1 MRQSNRYR
9 MLWLP
14 TFLVAALTLS
24 VFVLLIYYQNT
35 QISKSVRLPERME
48 ELTYKVESV
57 IAYMLQ
63 GVITNDNKDYEKALS
78 ISKTRESDVQRLS
91 INPQID
97 GRRLGVIYNEI
108 HLNLLKAI
116 DLLERNKSKDADEVL
131 DVVRDLQFVL
141 ETSLLM
147 ITNQLETKQSKL
159 LQTLNLLMC
168 FAAILLVAVTLTNGL
183 LVIPRAV
190 VEPMNQMNQ
199 DLRQS
204 EGRLAATLHSIGDGV
219 VSADSSGKVTNL
231 NAVAEALTGWSY
243 SQAIGKPV
251 HEILRIVDTKTRK
264 EVESPVWETLNG
276 GRIIHVSEHTALIAK
291 DGVERLI
298 DESCAPIRDVSGVI
312 LGAVLVFRDITEEH
326 HRREALRASDERFAQ
341 IAEVSGEMIWEV
353 DEHGLYTYV
362 SKVSESLLGYQ
373 PDEMIGKMK
382 FWDLRPATDLE
393 SFKNSALKIV
403 ETRSNF
409 KNVENV
415 AEGKKGDHVIFV
427 TNGVPVFNSDGS
439 FKGYR
444 GSDLDITA
452 RKTAE
457 DELIQTNRNLEEAN
471 ARAQKLAEEAAK
483 ANAAKSEFLANMSHE
498 IRTPMNGIIGM
509 TEVALNTDLN
519 SEQKEYLE
527 AVLTSAEAM
536 MIIVND
542 ILDFSKIEAGKIE
555 LSNSEFNLYEL
566 IEDTINTLA
575 VSPQKSRDVEISCL
589 INSDIPERMIGDLV
603 RFRQVISN
611 LVGNSIKFTQKGFVN
626 LTVELDSISDET
638 LKLLFCVSDTGIGIA
653 PAKLDSIFKPFEQAD
668 ASTTRKYGGT
678 GLGLTIVSRLIDLMN
693 GHIWVES
700 EPGKGSRFYFT
711 VEFGCSKDV
720 LAKKKPDQ
728 YELLNGAKALI
739 VDDNPINRLIL
750 IQTFSQWHMKVS
762 EVPGAEEAIEALTKA
777 KNDNAPYELM
787 MVDVQMPGMDGYQ
800 FVEYLNEHPGLFE
813 GAAIIMTSSH
823 APDDAQRCKE
833 LRIAGYLTK
842 PIKRAQLLDEVSI
855 VLGKQKKHEFKL
867 IKANAMPESSPLRGL
882 NILVAEDNPI
892 SQKFVEVA
900 LKKSGHNVTCVTN
913 GKQAVEMAA
922 EHPFD
927 LILMDVQMPEMDGF
941 EATSLIRK
949 HQRKSGTFT
958 PIVAMTANA
967 MKGDREKCIEAGMDD
982 YLSKP
987 VKVKE
992 LLDILQKMSRP
1003 KEPVTTF

>member
-1 MRQSNRYR
+1 

-14 TFLVAALTLS
+14 TFLVAALTLT
-24 VFVLLIYYQNT
+24 VFVALIYYQNT

-63 GVITNDNKDYEKALS
+63 GVITNDNKDYNTALI
-78 ISKTRESDVQRLS
+78 ISKGLETDVQRLAS
-91 INPQID
+91 NPEIN
-97 GRRLGVIYNEI
+97 GHRLGVIYKEI
-108 HLNLLKAI
+108 HQNLLKAI
-116 DLLERNKSKDADEVL
+116 DLLEKNNSRDADEVL
-131 DVVRDLQFVL
+131 DVVRELQFVL

-168 FAAILLVAVTLTNGL
+168 FAAVLLVAVTLTNGL

-190 VEPMNQMNQ
+190 VEPMNRMNH

-204 EGRLAATLHSIGDGV
+204 QGRLAATLHSIGDGV
-219 VSADSSGKVTNL
+219 ISADSSGRVTNL
-231 NAVAEALTGWSY
+231 NAVAEALTGWSF
-243 SQAIGKPV
+243 SQALGKPV
-251 HEILRIVDTKTRK
+251 HEIFRIVDTKTR
-264 EVESPVWETLNG
+264 EELESPVWETLNG
-276 GRIIHVSEHTALIAK
+276 GLTIHVSEHTALISR
-291 DGVERLI
+291 DGTERLI
-298 DESCAPIRDVSGVI
+298 DESCAAIRDLNGVI
-312 LGAVLVFRDITEEH
+312 LGAVLVFRDVTEEH
-326 HRREALRASDERFAQ
+326 NRREALRASDERFAQ
-341 IAEVSGEMIWEV
+341 IAEISGEIIWEV
-353 DEHGLYTYV
+353 DHQGLYTYV
-362 SKVSESLLGYQ
+362 SKASESLLGYQ
-373 PDEMIGKMK
+373 PCEMIGKMK
-382 FWDLRPATDLE
+382 FWDLRPATGPGSLKD
-393 SFKNSALKIV
+393 SALEKV
-403 ETRSNF
+403 KTRSVF
-409 KNVENV
+409 RNVENV
-415 AEGKKGDHVIFV
+415 AQGKKGDNVIFV
-427 TNGVPVFNSDGS
+427 PNAVPVFNSDGS
-439 FKGYR
+439 LKGYR

-509 TEVALNTDLN
+509 TEVALNTNLN

-575 VSPQKSRDVEISCL
+575 VSLQKNRDVEISCL
-589 INSDIPERMIGDLV
+589 FNSDIPDRVIGDPV
-603 RFRQVISN
+603 RFRQVITN
-611 LVGNSIKFTQKGFVN
+611 LVGNSIKFTHKGFVN
-626 LTVELDSISDET
+626 LTVEPESISDES
-638 LKLLFCVSDTGIGIA
+638 LKLLFCVSDTGIGISA
-653 PAKLDSIFKPFEQAD
+653 AKLDTIFKPFEQAD

-678 GLGLTIVSRLIDLMN
+678 GLGLTIVSRLVDLMN
-693 GHIWVES
+693 GRIWVES

-711 VEFGCSKDV
+711 VEFGCSRDF
-720 LAKKKPDQ
+720 LTRQKPDQ
-728 YELLNGAKALI
+728 NELLRNTRVLV

-750 IQTFSQWHMKVS
+750 IRTFSQWHMHAS
-762 EVPGAEEAIEALTKA
+762 EVPGADDAINALTTA
-777 KNDNAPYELM
+777 KNENATFELM
-787 MVDVQMPGMDGYQ
+787 MVDVQMPGTDGYQ
-800 FVEYLNEHPGLFE
+800 FVEYLNEHPGLFD
-813 GAAIIMTSSH
+813 GAVIIMTSSH
-823 APDDAQRCKE
+823 APDDAQRCRE

-842 PIKRAQLLDEVSI
+842 PIKRAQLLEEVSA
-855 VLGKQKKHEFKL
+855 VLGKQKKHEFRVITATAK
-867 IKANAMPESSPLRGL
+867 PETRFSGPL
-882 NILVAEDNPI
+882 NILVAEDNPV

-900 LKKSGHNVTCVTN
+900 LKKSGHTVTCAAN
-913 GKQAVEMAA
+913 GKQAVEMA
-922 EHPFD
+922 EEQSFD

-941 EATSLIRK
+941 GATSLIRDYQK
-949 HQRKSGTFT
+949 ATGTYT

-982 YLSKP
+982 YLAKP
-987 VKVKE
+987 VKVRD
-992 LLDILQKMSRP
+992 LLDILQKLSRSV
-1003 KEPVTTF
+1003 ESVTPV